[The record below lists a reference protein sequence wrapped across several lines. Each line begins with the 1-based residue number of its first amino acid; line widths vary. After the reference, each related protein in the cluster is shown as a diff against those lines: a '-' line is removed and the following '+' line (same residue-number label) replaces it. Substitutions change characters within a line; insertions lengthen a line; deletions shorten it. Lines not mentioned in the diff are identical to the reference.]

1 MDRRSFL
8 RTSAA
13 GVATAGVARAGVAVA
28 GAATGRQAAGAGQ
41 AAADGAL
48 AKAGTRAEP
57 ATVGGDAFPLVDL
70 HVHLTREFPIERML
84 QIAKERNATFG
95 IVEHPAPWAIKDD
108 AGLRRHVEGLRSYP
122 VYVGLQPMEP
132 GWDKALSK
140 EALALVDYVLMDPQ
154 SVPLPGGGF
163 QRIWELQTY
172 VEDTD
177 EFMARYMAHCLHVLE
192 HEPIQVFGWPLFLP
206 VCIARDYYRL
216 WTEERMQ
223 ALVKAA
229 KARSIAIEINDM
241 AHTPDERFIR
251 LAREQGL
258 RFTFGSDSRN
268 ADAGRLA
275 YCRSIARTCGLTRA
289 DFYLPPRRTD
299 GVGVRS

>member
-8 RTSAA
+8 IASAA
-13 GVATAGVARAGVAVA
+13 A
-28 GAATGRQAAGAGQ
+28 GAAAASGTAGEGRR
-41 AAADGAL
+41 D
-48 AKAGTRAEP
+48 EP
-57 ATVGGDAFPLVDL
+57 APTGEDAFPLVDL

-84 QIAKERNATFG
+84 KIAEERGVTFG
-95 IVEHPAPWAIKDD
+95 IVEHPAPWAVKDD
-108 AGLRRHVEGLRSYP
+108 AGLRRYVEGLRPYP

-132 GWDKALSK
+132 GWDKGFSK

-154 SVPLPGGGF
+154 SIPLPDGGY

-206 VCIARDYYRL
+206 VCIARDYYGL
-216 WTEERMQ
+216 WTQERMQ
-223 ALVKAA
+223 AIVSAA

-241 AHTPDERFIR
+241 SHTPDERFIR
-251 LAREQGL
+251 MAREQGL
-258 RFTFGSDSRN
+258 RFTFGSDARN

-275 YCRSIARTCGLTRA
+275 YCRSVARKCGLTRA
-289 DFYLPPRRTD
+289 DFYVPRRRTEAAAE
-299 GVGVRS
+299 R